1 MRVIMKERDIMK
13 ETKVAIKDILRE
25 RAADFVDSAHGGQV
39 CVIEIFQDDRQ
50 NIDGQVG
57 GHISAGFGSGVGFFA
72 RVVVVCD
79 CKL

>member
-1 MRVIMKERDIMK
+1 MRVIMKERDNMK

-50 NIDGQVG
+50 NIDG
-57 GHISAGFGSGVGFFA
+57 
-72 RVVVVCD
+72 
-79 CKL
+79 